1 MEFED
6 DWETVSPSAGLGT
19 RLLRQELH
27 NHTQG
32 LPPGLTAMPSSN
44 TGQPYQPHPT
54 STHLTP
60 FHHTPPHRTPPCLTL
75 PRPAPLHSIPPH

>member
-32 LPPGLTAMPSSN
+32 LPPGLTAMPSFN
-44 TGQPYQPHPT
+44 TGQPTIPHPT
-54 STHLTP
+54 SHSIATHPTIPRLTP
-60 FHHTPPHRTPPCLTL
+60 RHSTPPH
-75 PRPAPLHSIPPH
+75 